1 MVASGNELD
10 RRIQEVRQFNRA
22 YTRLIGLLHEG
33 LLDTP
38 FSLTQARVLFELAHR
53 DLPAASDL
61 SKELQLDAGYLSR
74 ILRGFERSGL
84 VAKAESKVDGR
95 QNLLSLTAQG
105 RRVFAELDA
114 RSRKEVEILL
124 SRLDPVE
131 QIRLI
136 ALMHSIEK
144 LLGIGAEPKVPYLLR
159 SHQPGDMGWI
169 VHRHGAL
176 YSQEYGWNEDF
187 EALVAEIVAKFIRNY
202 DANREHCWIAERDG
216 EIVGSVFLVEQSK
229 FTARL
234 RLLFVEPKA
243 RGLGIGSRLV
253 GECIRFAQRTG
264 YRSITLW
271 TNNVLHAARHIYKK
285 AGFDLVREEPH
296 YSFGHNLVAET
307 WKLNLKNTPN

>member
-38 FSLTQARVLFELAHR
+38 FSLTQARVLFELGHR

-84 VAKAESKVDGR
+84 VAKAESRVDGR